1 MHATTWMKFE
11 NGLMEEDRKGHIL
24 YYCTYVK
31 YPEYA
36 NPYTQKV
43 DQCLPE
49 GCGSGA
55 WRMTTNGYRV
65 LLQGEENFLELH
77 SGDDCASL

>member
-36 NPYTQKV
+36 NPYTQSRLV
-43 DQCLPE
+43 F
-49 GCGSGA
+49 A
-55 WRMTTNGYRV
+55 RRV
-65 LLQGEENFLELH
+65 WEWGLEN
-77 SGDDCASL
+77 DN